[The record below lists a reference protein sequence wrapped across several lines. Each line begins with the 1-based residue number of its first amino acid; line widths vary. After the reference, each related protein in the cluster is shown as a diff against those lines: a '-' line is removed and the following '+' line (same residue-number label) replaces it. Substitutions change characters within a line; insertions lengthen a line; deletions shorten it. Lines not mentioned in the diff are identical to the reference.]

1 MVKTLITGANGFFG
15 SHLADYLLQSGHQVC
30 AAVHNNSE
38 NLQGY
43 PEKLTIRQC
52 DVTDTKE
59 IETLILDTQPEFIF
73 HFAAQSRQTVS
84 WREPQTTFTINVFGT
99 QNVLEAVRNTGISP
113 TVVVAGSS
121 AAYGSRKNYG
131 SLVNETEPLQPVSPY
146 GVSKAAAEML
156 ARIYWNTYDLKV
168 ICIRPFFVTGTRK
181 IGDVAADFSRG
192 IVAVERG
199 EDPSLSV
206 GNVDAVRDFLDS
218 EDGVKAVWLIAQV
231 GVPGEVYNICSGVGH
246 SVSQILEILL
256 AQSKVPIPI
265 VRDPNRLRPADE
277 PVVVGDNS
285 KLCALGW
292 KPIVPIARTLTNTLD
307 YWRRQV

>member
-1 MVKTLITGANGFFG
+1 MAKTLITGANGFLG
-15 SHLADYLLQSGHQVC
+15 SHLADYLLHSGHEVC
-30 AAVHNNSE
+30 AAVHNTAE
-38 NLQGY
+38 NLQER
-43 PEKLTIRQC
+43 PEKLFIRQC
-52 DVTDTKE
+52 DVTHPQE
-59 IETLILDTQPEFIF
+59 IETLILDTKPEFIF

-84 WREPQTTFTINVFGT
+84 WREPQATFALNVFGT
-99 QNVLEAVRNTGISP
+99 QNVLEAVRKAGISP
-113 TVVVAGSS
+113 TVVIAGSS

-131 SLVNETEPLQPVSPY
+131 SLVTETEPLQPVSPY

-156 ARIYWNTYDLKV
+156 ARIYWSTYGLKV

-199 EDPSLSV
+199 EEPALAV
-206 GNVDAVRDFLDS
+206 GNMDAVRDFLDS
-218 EDGVKAVWLIAQV
+218 EDGVKAVWLIAKV

-246 SVSQILEILL
+246 SVNQILEILL
-256 AQSKVPIPI
+256 AQSKAPIQI

-285 KLCALGW
+285 KLRALGW
-292 KPIVPIARTLTNTLD
+292 EPIVPIAQTLADTLN
-307 YWRRQV
+307 YWRRQI